1 MKGFIKS
8 FLEMFNYRLSKID
21 SNYVNYPIEQTNEGI
36 LNDFLEKQSVSLV
49 LDVGANV
56 GQWANEIRE
65 SGYAKKIISFEPLSS
80 AFSVLSS
87 SCSKDNLWTCK
98 NCAVGIS
105 DTTSEI
111 NISKNSVSSSLLPML
126 DSHIEAAP
134 ESLFYEKEKI
144 EIMKL
149 DSIAKQSVSNDDIV
163 FLKIDTQG
171 YERIVLDGAKD
182 LLKQTVGIQLEMSF
196 DPLYRGEINFTKL
209 KIFLE
214 SLGFILF
221 HIQNGFRHSK
231 SQELMQV
238 DTIFMRK

>member
-1 MKGFIKS
+1 
-8 FLEMFNYRLSKID
+8 
-21 SNYVNYPIEQTNEGI
+21 
-36 LNDFLEKQSVSLV
+36 
-49 LDVGANV
+49 
-56 GQWANEIRE
+56 
-65 SGYAKKIISFEPLSS
+65 
-80 AFSVLSS
+80 
-87 SCSKDNLWTCK
+87 
-98 NCAVGIS
+98 
-105 DTTSEI
+105 
-111 NISKNSVSSSLLPML
+111 ML

>member
-98 NCAVGIS
+98 
-105 DTTSEI
+105 
-111 NISKNSVSSSLLPML
+111 
-126 DSHIEAAP
+126 
-134 ESLFYEKEKI
+134 
-144 EIMKL
+144 KL
-149 DSIAKQSVSNDDIV
+149 CCW
-163 FLKIDTQG
+163 
-171 YERIVLDGAKD
+171 
-182 LLKQTVGIQLEMSF
+182 
-196 DPLYRGEINFTKL
+196 NF
-209 KIFLE
+209 
-214 SLGFILF
+214 
-221 HIQNGFRHSK
+221 
-231 SQELMQV
+231 
-238 DTIFMRK
+238 